1 LPSRQGQVLPRKD
14 TSSRSD
20 YGARG
25 TRLLHNMLKIMQFV
39 IAVAPIEPKS
49 NNAVLTQAI
58 VIVVRRRSIW
68 GHVALY
74 FLRGKPAIDQWQSSM
89 RGCVT
94 CAIISEERADV
105 GSFLALALAA
115 SRSMCTWFVLS
126 GFCQPRW
133 PPHVPMS
140 RHILGIRTWH
150 LSPLPLSHTVNG
162 VPYSHSSPI

>member
-1 LPSRQGQVLPRKD
+1 
-14 TSSRSD
+14 
-20 YGARG
+20 
-25 TRLLHNMLKIMQFV
+25 MLKIMQFV

-74 FLRGKPAIDQWQSSM
+74 FLRGKPAVNQWQSCM

-126 GFCQPRW
+126 GFCQPRGTLAATCA
-133 PPHVPMS
+133 HVA
-140 RHILGIRTWH
+140 
-150 LSPLPLSHTVNG
+150 
-162 VPYSHSSPI
+162 SHSGNSDVALVAFAALTYRKRRTVLTFIADLTYRLLLVVILLLPECAT